1 MHCCTDDNNGSN
13 KAICP
18 ANGQTYSRVN
28 RRTVIHQVC
37 RPWQREL
44 TAQHYFFC
52 DDPDCEVVYFGDDA
66 QVISR
71 NEVRQIVGQKSTAP
85 DKPVCYCFGI
95 LLTDLQTKKDR
106 FALKTYVTEQT
117 RNATCD
123 CEIRNPSGKCCLPDF
138 PNDE

>member
-1 MHCCTDDNNGSN
+1 MHCCTNDNNSYH
-13 KAICP
+13 KAVCP

-28 RRTVIHQVC
+28 RRTVVHQVC
-37 RPWQREL
+37 QPWRYHL

-66 QVISR
+66 QVILR
-71 NEVRQIVGQKSTAP
+71 DEVRQIVGQKSTAS
-85 DKPVCYCFGI
+85 DKPVCYCFDI
-95 LLTDLQTKKDR
+95 MLADLQTKEDR
-106 FALKTYVTEQT
+106 FALKNYVTEQT

-138 PNDE
+138 PNDA